1 MGLGKIRLRW
11 AALVIVCLMS
21 AATTVHAAYDFVQNS
36 EFQQGLTHWTVNQ
49 GDKDAALT
57 VENGEVRFQCLLGSV
72 RHSIQ
77 QSLELNVS
85 EYTSLILH
93 ATVRV
98 DEAKLAGTG
107 LNGLEAPLSV
117 FVLYTDAAGTEHL
130 RPVAGS
136 DGRFWRGFYYEE
148 PAPPAISASG
158 YKIERGTW
166 QDYQLDLMTL
176 VPRPQRIHAIGA
188 EGSGWAR
195 RSAAIKR
202 LSLIA
207 PEEGREFAVNP
218 ALTRM
223 AAGWQ
228 PCVDFEPAAYQAE
241 LVPLPQGMQIQSAL
255 GDKRVGLLQKI
266 EADVSSFQSLL
277 FTAEVKVDKQRLGG
291 TGWNGRE
298 APLALFVTYT
308 DVNGVKHDRLPLKA
322 DDVER
327 RMFWRGLYT
336 LKPQPPA
343 SDMNGI
349 ALEAGVWS
357 TVSFELMEL
366 DPKPRIIHSF
376 GVEGS
381 GRAPRDASVR
391 KVSLKG
397 R

>member
-1 MGLGKIRLRW
+1 MRIRCATLLI
-11 AALVIVCLMS
+11 ACLVS
-21 AATTVHAAYDFVQNS
+21 ATTSVHAAYDFVKNS
-36 EFQQGLTHWTVNQ
+36 EFQQGLTHWTVNE
-49 GDKDAALT
+49 GGKDATLT
-57 VENGEVRFQCLLGSV
+57 VENGEVHFQGMLGSV
-72 RHSIQ
+72 QHGIRQ
-77 QSLELNVS
+77 PLEFDAS

-117 FVLYTDAAGTEHL
+117 FVLYTDAAGTEHI
-130 RPVAGS
+130 RSSASS
-136 DGRFWRGFYYEE
+136 DGRFWRGFYYED
-148 PAPPAISASG
+148 PAPPASGANG
-158 YKIERGTW
+158 YKVKRGLW

-176 VPRPQRIHAIGA
+176 EPRPKWIHAIGA
-188 EGSGWAR
+188 ESSGWAR
-195 RSAAIKR
+195 LSAAIKR

-241 LVPLPQGMQIQSAL
+241 LVPLPQGMEFKSAL

-327 RMFWRGLYT
+327 RMFWRGLYI

>member
-1 MGLGKIRLRW
+1 MLFKKTQLYC
-11 AALVIVCLMS
+11 ATLLLACLVAIP
-21 AATTVHAAYDFVQNS
+21 TNIHAAYDFVKNS
-36 EFQQGLTHWTVNQ
+36 DFQQGLTHWTVQQ
-49 GDKDAALT
+49 GGEDTSLT
-57 VENGEVRFQCLLGSV
+57 LDNGAVWFRGLMGS
-72 RHSIQ
+72 RQHGIQ
-77 QSLELNVS
+77 QSLEVDAS
-85 EYTSLILH
+85 AYSSLILR

-107 LNGLEAPLSV
+107 LNGLEAPLAV
-117 FVLYTDAAGTEHL
+117 FVAYTDAAGTEHL
-130 RPVAGS
+130 QSVAGS
-136 DGRFWRGFYYEE
+136 DSRLWCGFYYED
-148 PAPPAISASG
+148 PTPPAISANG
-158 YKIERGTW
+158 FKVERGVW
-166 QDYQLDLMTL
+166 QEYQLDLTTL
-176 VPRPQRIHAIGA
+176 TPRPARIHLIGVEA
-188 EGSGWAR
+188 SGWAR

-207 PEEGREFAVNP
+207 PEEGREFAANP
-218 ALTRM
+218 TLSHM
-223 AAGWQ
+223 AAGWK
-228 PCVDFEPAAYQAE
+228 PCVDFKPADYQAE
-241 LVPLPQGMQIQSAL
+241 LVPIQEGIKIQSSL
-255 GDKRVGLLQKI
+255 GDKRVGLMQKI
-266 EADVSSFQSLL
+266 DADVSSFQSLL

-322 DDVER
+322 DDMER
-327 RMFWRGLYT
+327 RMFWRGLYI

-343 SDMNGI
+343 SDIYGLS
-349 ALEAGVWS
+349 LETGVWS

-391 KVSLKG
+391 RVSLKG